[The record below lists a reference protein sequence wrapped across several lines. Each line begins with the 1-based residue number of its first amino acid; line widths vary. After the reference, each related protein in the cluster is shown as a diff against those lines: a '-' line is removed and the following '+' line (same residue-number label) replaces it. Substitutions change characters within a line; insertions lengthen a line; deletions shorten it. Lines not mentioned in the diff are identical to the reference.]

1 MPHTLAMCEEE
12 RALLKCVIVS
22 KSQMKCVIVSKS
34 QSYMSDSLPCLSPQ
48 EYLHTRGVA
57 HRDIKPENI
66 LLDGFGEYS

>member
-12 RALLKCVIVS
+12 CVLLKCAI
-22 KSQMKCVIVSKS
+22 ISKS